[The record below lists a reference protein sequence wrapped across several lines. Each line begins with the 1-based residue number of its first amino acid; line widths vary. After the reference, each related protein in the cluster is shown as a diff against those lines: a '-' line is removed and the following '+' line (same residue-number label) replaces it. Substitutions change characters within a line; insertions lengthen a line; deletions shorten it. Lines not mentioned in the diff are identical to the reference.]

1 MNEIEREA
9 VLTDRFEKRKALN
22 ERREARRKAR
32 EAEGKKSSKDTRTLS
47 VGVRSHPSNAASNLP
62 NTLMIRAAR

>member
-47 VGVRSHPSNAASNLP
+47 GGEVRFDVVRFAS
-62 NTLMIRAAR
+62 RR